1 MRNWQDRVDVQSEF
15 EFGLK
20 VPSRAPR
27 PEQLFFAL
35 MPEDRDGVALA
46 RFAERII
53 ADNDLG
59 LAALKP
65 ARLHIAFPRV
75 GAPIPSVLYGAKL
88 AGQAVA
94 AAGLRFCFDRIT
106 SLAVPSG
113 RILAL
118 TSNDATLA
126 LLAAELATALERH
139 GLRPGEGVVP
149 HIALAYGAARLA
161 AQPIAPV
168 PVAVTGLALL
178 RGEAGAK
185 EAQVLRRW
193 PLNKPR

>member
-1 MRNWQDRVDVQSEF
+1 MRSRQDRVGVQSEF

-20 VPSRAPR
+20 KPQRAPK

-35 MPEDRDGVALA
+35 MPEERAALSLS
-46 RFAERII
+46 RFAERIV

-59 LAALKP
+59 LVPLKP
-65 ARLHIAFPRV
+65 ARLHIALDRL
-75 GAPIPSVLYGAKL
+75 GAPLPSVLYGAKL

-94 AAGLRFCFDRIT
+94 AAGLHFHFDSIA
-106 SLAVPSG
+106 SLGGASG
-113 RILAL
+113 RTLAL
-118 TSNDATLA
+118 TSSDPALATLHTA
-126 LLAAELATALERH
+126 LAAALERH
-139 GLRPGEGVVP
+139 GLHAGETVP

-168 PVAVTGLALL
+168 TVAVTGLALL
-178 RGEAGAK
+178 RGEAGGK